1 MDKGEMRQIT
11 ESIARDSENG
21 AARIAALR
29 FLRDLDRDSP
39 DPNQPRSAFAELDEL
54 APRRKVSLTSARWR
68 SGAGRRASTQP
79 LGAR

>member
-1 MDKGEMRQIT
+1 MGKSEMRQIA

-39 DPNQPRSAFAELDEL
+39 DANEPASAFDELDEL
-54 APRRKVSLTSARWR
+54 APRR
-68 SGAGRRASTQP
+68 RRP
-79 LGAR
+79 